1 MAIGKIQ
8 RAKIRDVWPN
18 EAHDFTPW
26 LQENIELLAET
37 TDLNLTAVEREQ
49 SAGSFNVDLIAE
61 SESGLVVIENQL
73 DRSNHDLLG
82 KVLTYLAQLGATTAI
97 WIVSDP
103 RPEHVTAISWL
114 NDNSPAAFYLVKL
127 EAVRIENSPPAALF
141 TLITGPSEESTG
153 ASEAKR
159 DLADRYKIRK
169 RFWEQVLERSKSKTK
184 LHSGISANTYGWI
197 GSGAG
202 LPSGMSLNYSVRLH
216 DTHVELYI
224 DGGRDAEEDNLRRFN
239 ELYSK
244 RELIE
249 SNFSGNI
256 EWEPLEGRR
265 ACRIS
270 SRINIGGWKDEEA
283 WADISEALVDRMIDF
298 HAAIKPYLK

>member
-26 LQENIELLAET
+26 LQENIEVLAET
-37 TDLNLTAVEREQ
+37 IDLNLTAVEREQ

-73 DRSNHDLLG
+73 ERSNHDHLG

-114 NDNSPAAFYLVKL
+114 NDSSPAAFYLVKL

-141 TLITGPSEESTG
+141 TLITGPSEESIG
-153 ASEAKR
+153 ASETKR
-159 DLADRYKIRK
+159 DMADRYKIRK
-169 RFWEQVLERSKSKTK
+169 RFWEQVLAHSKTK
-184 LHSGISANTYGWI
+184 TNLHSGISAVNGNWI

-202 LPSGMSLNYSVRLH
+202 LPSGMGLNYVVRTH
-216 DTHVELYI
+216 DANVELYI

-244 RELIE
+244 RESIE
-249 SNFSGNI
+249 SKFSGNI
-256 EWEPLEGRR
+256 NWEPLEDRR
-265 ACRIS
+265 ACRVASAIDL
-270 SRINIGGWKDEEA
+270 GGWKDEEA
-283 WADISEALVDRMIDF
+283 WVDISEALVDRMIDF